1 MNTLSKLALGAV
13 MAAGI
18 AVSAVPPAQAGV
30 SIGIGIGIPGGYYG
44 GHPGRWCYYHPGACD
59 GYGGPY
65 IEGGYWAAGVIA
77 EPCSQQ
83 TRGIARAVPRFFLRC
98 SHARLR
104 RGPVALEAV
113 CRRFCDERIMNRD
126 TW

>member
-44 GHPGRWCYYHPGACD
+44 GHPGRWCYYHPGACG
-59 GYGGPY
+59 GYAGPY
-65 IEGGYWAAGVIA
+65 IDGGYWAG
-77 EPCSQQ
+77 
-83 TRGIARAVPRFFLRC
+83 RGYWHGGRWWGGR
-98 SHARLR
+98 
-104 RGPVALEAV
+104 
-113 CRRFCDERIMNRD
+113 ERWHGGWRYR
-126 TW
+126 